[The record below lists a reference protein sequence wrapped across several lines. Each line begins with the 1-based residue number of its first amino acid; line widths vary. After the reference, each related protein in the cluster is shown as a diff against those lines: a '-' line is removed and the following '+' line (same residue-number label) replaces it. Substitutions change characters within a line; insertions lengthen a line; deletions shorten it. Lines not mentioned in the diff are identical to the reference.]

1 MTTKTKFKPKRV
13 SKADRISVH
22 ALRKTELP
30 EAKRI
35 FHLAF
40 GTFLGLPDPMQ
51 FFPDR
56 DFVRT
61 RYHTDPS
68 GAVGASIGGK
78 LIGSNFATDWGS
90 VGFFGPLTI
99 RPDFW
104 DRGVAQRLLE
114 RTMKRFAQWG
124 TEHIGLFTFAHSARH
139 IGLYQKFG
147 FWPRFLTAI
156 MSKPVSVVRR
166 RTDWTTFSDSAEKD
180 QPVILKAISKL
191 TNSIYDGLNP
201 VREVMGVHNQRLGET
216 VLLWDKSRLEGFAI
230 CHGGPETEAG
240 GGNCYVKFGAVRA
253 GRTAARAFG
262 QLLDACESLAHQR
275 GLSRLEAGVNLAR
288 EETYYR
294 MRTRGFRTEMQGV
307 AMQRPNEAGYNR
319 PGVYLID
326 DWR

>member
-1 MTTKTKFKPKRV
+1 MTGTTETKMTTKTKSKPKRA
-13 SKADRISVH
+13 SRADRISVQ

-68 GAVGASIGGK
+68 GAFGASIGGK

-139 IGLYQKFG
+139 IGLYQKFLG
-147 FWPRFLTAI
+147 SASGAALFSNPKEKTHLAPRPPARWQPALPGQTTAVL
-156 MSKPVSVVRR
+156 SECSRADCP
-166 RTDWTTFSDSAEKD
+166 
-180 QPVILKAISKL
+180 QHCCP
-191 TNSIYDGLNP
+191 
-201 VREVMGVHNQRLGET
+201 RLRASR
-216 VLLWDKSRLEGFAI
+216 SRL
-230 CHGGPETEAG
+230 
-240 GGNCYVKFGAVRA
+240 R
-253 GRTAARAFG
+253 
-262 QLLDACESLAHQR
+262 
-275 GLSRLEAGVNLAR
+275 
-288 EETYYR
+288 
-294 MRTRGFRTEMQGV
+294 
-307 AMQRPNEAGYNR
+307 
-319 PGVYLID
+319 
-326 DWR
+326 